1 MEEISFEELRDL
13 ISGYLHANRS
23 IPIANPQERQ
33 GNSKLWEKDIE
44 KYCRERGFEFS
55 RSDADNPDFGN
66 PLNFD
71 AKTIRVDRKTKTFTV
86 APLTEAQAQTG
97 ILSYRIVIL
106 IWRYDSKRR
115 RGYPLEAIV
124 VPKEAKT
131 VLTNWSYK
139 GIQVK
144 SGISDGLIR
153 EKGILQGRKLQ

>member
-13 ISGYLHANRS
+13 ISGYLQANRS

-115 RGYPLEAIV
+115 RGYPL
-124 VPKEAKT
+124 
-131 VLTNWSYK
+131 
-139 GIQVK
+139 
-144 SGISDGLIR
+144 
-153 EKGILQGRKLQ
+153 